1 MKYTFFS
8 LLALLICA
16 LALTGCDRSQITAE
30 KVDEEEEVSLELS
43 TEPPEEETT
52 RSPDETLTLLRP
64 DDEEEATEDEDASSE
79 QDASTETD
87 DSDPEQEDAESAAEQ
102 TVETPVTEPPVVG
115 NQALPFSTELM
126 TRPSA
131 ELTDN
136 PQKLDTRLYAVFQNV
151 MEQNFSRREGKLFV
165 YRLNGDGTEGAYE
178 LTFDLNNAYDEK
190 GLLNKN
196 AAVTAE
202 MKVGETLESGFNYG
216 QGSRET
222 FSTYAQYAETLDWL
236 RTPLLTDGF
245 ALKNFSSLQLSEEDG
260 SYRIEAVYLPAAL
273 QQLYEMDEVV
283 GTVTAYLEVD
293 ADGNVKDLGWEQIE
307 VIDDYPTRVAC
318 SEYTFQ

>member
-30 KVDEEEEVSLELS
+30 KNEEEEEISLELS
-43 TEPPEEETT
+43 TEQPEEDTT

-64 DDEEEATEDEDASSE
+64 EDEEKEPETDTASSEEEASA
-79 QDASTETD
+79 ETD
-87 DSDPEQEDAESAAEQ
+87 NAEPKQEGTEPAAEQ
-102 TVETPVTEPPVVG
+102 TVETPVTESPVTG
-115 NQALPFSTELM
+115 SEALPFSTELL

-131 ELTDN
+131 ELSDN
-136 PQKLDTRLYAVFQNV
+136 PHKLDTRLYAVFQNV
-151 MEQNFSRREGKLFV
+151 MEQNFSRKEGKLFV

-178 LTFDLNNAYDEK
+178 LSFDLNNAYDEK

-245 ALKNFSSLQLSEEDG
+245 ALKNFSSLKFGEEDG

-283 GTVTAYLEVD
+283 GTVTAYLEID
-293 ADGNVKDLGWEQIE
+293 AEGNVKDLGWEQIE